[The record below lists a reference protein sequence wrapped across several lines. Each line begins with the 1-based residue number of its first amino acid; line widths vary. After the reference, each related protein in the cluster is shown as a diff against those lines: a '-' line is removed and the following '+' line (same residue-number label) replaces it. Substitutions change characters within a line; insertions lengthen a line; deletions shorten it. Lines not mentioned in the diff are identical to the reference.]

1 MEEEGADEDIPIELS
16 VRHKLVV
23 NSSKETFSYRW
34 NISGSD
40 LAVTVAIS

>member
-16 VRHKLVV
+16 VRRKLVV
-23 NSSKETFSYRW
+23 NSSKETSYRW